1 MYSIVLFAFKATNS
15 KIFLQFSSFFL
26 FLTKVIPKYLRHI
39 EKFYIFSQPNTH
51 THSQTHTHL
60 HAKHKFEIRSN
71 DFISGWVVACFKLH
85 ETLFAVAADLKFM
98 AQVFAL
104 DAENPKQPKER
115 EMTSWQP
122 LKKCIH
128 CVEYGSINW
137 LKLV

>member
-1 MYSIVLFAFKATNS
+1 MYSIFLFAFKATNS
-15 KIFLQFSSFFL
+15 KVFLHFSSFFF

-39 EKFYIFSQPNTH
+39 ENFYIFSQPNT
-51 THSQTHTHL
+51 

-115 EMTSWQP
+115 
-122 LKKCIH
+122 
-128 CVEYGSINW
+128 
-137 LKLV
+137 